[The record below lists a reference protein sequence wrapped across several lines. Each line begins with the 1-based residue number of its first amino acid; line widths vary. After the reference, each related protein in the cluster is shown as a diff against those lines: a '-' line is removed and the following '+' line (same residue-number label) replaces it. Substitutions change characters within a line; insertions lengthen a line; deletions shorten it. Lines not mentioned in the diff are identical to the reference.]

1 MNAGNLSAQDNPL
14 LDFSGLP
21 RFAEVRPEHIGPAI
35 DALLDEARITI
46 ERVAAA
52 AGTPTWETFVQPL
65 SDALDR
71 LDRTWTQIS
80 HLNAVVNTPE
90 LRAAYNDNLP
100 KVTAFYTDLGQ
111 DERLLARYR
120 ELALSP
126 GFADADPA
134 RRRVV
139 DHALRDFRLSGAE
152 LAAEPKARF
161 KAIEDELAKLSSRFA
176 DNLLDATN
184 AYALYVDDA
193 SRLAGMPADAIAAAR
208 AAAQADAKPGWKLTL
223 HMPSYLPVLQ
233 YADDRT
239 LRQTLY
245 RAYATRAS
253 EFGDPAWDN
262 GPLVDRILAL
272 RAESA
277 TLLGCESYAEV
288 SLVPKMAR
296 SPIEVLDFLHDL
308 AARAKPYAERDM
320 AELADFARDEL
331 ALPELAAWDVAYASE
346 KLRQARYSYSDQEV
360 KQYFPEDRVLSGMF
374 RVVETLYGVTV
385 RASSAPAWDPAVR
398 FFEITDRAGAPVG
411 QFYLDL
417 YARAGKRGG
426 AWMDAAIKRRRSNGD
441 VQHPVAFLVCN
452 FAAPVAGRPA
462 MFTHREVTTLFHE
475 FGHGLHLLLTRV
487 DVPGASG
494 LEGVEWDAV
503 ELPSQFMENFCWEWD
518 VVVHMSEHVD
528 TGEPLPESLFDR
540 LLAAKNFQSGMQTV
554 RQLEFALYDM
564 RLHHDA
570 RRSISPLALAWA
582 VRREVAVMPRPDYDR
597 SLPHGFS
604 HIFAGGYAAG
614 YYSYKWAEV
623 LAADAYGLF
632 EEQGVLSE
640 ATGARFRDE
649 ILARGGSRP
658 ALDSFVAFRG
668 RKPEISA
675 LLRHN
680 GMLAS

>member
-1 MNAGNLSAQDNPL
+1 MNSAEPMSEVNPL

-21 RFAEVRPEHIGPAI
+21 RFADIRPEHVAPAV
-35 DALLDEARITI
+35 DALLDEARATI
-46 ERVAAA
+46 ARVATAP
-52 AGTPTWETFVQPL
+52 GPPTWESFVQPL

-71 LDRTWTQIS
+71 LDRAWTQVG

-90 LRAAYNDNLP
+90 LRVAYNDALP
-100 KVTAFYTDLGQ
+100 KVTAFYTELGQ
-111 DERLLARYR
+111 DERLFAGYRALA
-120 ELALSP
+120 ASP
-126 GFADADPA
+126 AFATADAA

-139 DHALRDFRLSGAE
+139 DNALRDFRLSGAE
-152 LAAEPKARF
+152 LAAAPKARF
-161 KAIEDELAKLSSRFA
+161 KAIEEELASLSARFA

-184 AYALYVDDA
+184 AFALYVEDA
-193 SRLAGMPADAIAAAR
+193 SRLAGMPADVVAAAR
-208 AAAQADAKPGWKLTL
+208 ASAQADGKPGWKLTL
-223 HMPSYLPVLQ
+223 HMPSLQPVLQ
-233 YADDRT
+233 YADDRS
-239 LRQTLY
+239 LRETLY
-245 RAYATRAS
+245 RANATRAS
-253 EFGDPAWDN
+253 EFGNPDWDN

-272 RAESA
+272 RAEA
-277 TLLGCESYAEV
+277 AALLGYNSYAEV

-296 SPIEVLDFLHDL
+296 SPAEVIEFLHDL
-308 AARAKPYAERDM
+308 AARARPYAKRDM
-320 AELADFARDEL
+320 AELAEFARDEIG
-331 ALPELAAWDVAYASE
+331 LPELAAWDLLYASE

-374 RVVETLYGVTV
+374 RVVETLYGITV
-385 RASSAPAWDPAVR
+385 RAATAPAWDPAVR
-398 FFEITDRAGAPVG
+398 FFELVDRSGAIVG

-417 YARAGKRGG
+417 YARPGKRSG
-426 AWMDAAIKRRRSNGD
+426 AWMDAAIKYRRADGR
-441 VQHPVAFLVCN
+441 VQHPVAILVCN

-462 MFTHREVTTLFHE
+462 LFTHREVATLFHE

-518 VVVHMSEHVD
+518 VVEKMSAHVE
-528 TGEPLPESLFDR
+528 TGEPLPRAIFDR
-540 LLAAKNFQSGMQTV
+540 LLAARNFQSGMQTV
-554 RQLEFALYDM
+554 RQLEFALFDM
-564 RLHHDA
+564 RVHQDA
-570 RRSISPLALAWA
+570 DRAVPPLALAWS
-582 VRREVAVMPRPDYDR
+582 VRREVAVVPRPDYDR
-597 SLPHGFS
+597 SLPHGFG
-604 HIFAGGYAAG
+604 HVFAGGYAAG

-623 LAADAYGLF
+623 LSADAYSLF
-632 EEQGVLSE
+632 EEQGVLSS
-640 ATGARFRDE
+640 AAGARFRDE

>member
-1 MNAGNLSAQDNPL
+1 
-14 LDFSGLP
+14 
-21 RFAEVRPEHIGPAI
+21 
-35 DALLDEARITI
+35 
-46 ERVAAA
+46 
-52 AGTPTWETFVQPL
+52 
-65 SDALDR
+65 
-71 LDRTWTQIS
+71 
-80 HLNAVVNTPE
+80 
-90 LRAAYNDNLP
+90 
-100 KVTAFYTDLGQ
+100 
-111 DERLLARYR
+111 
-120 ELALSP
+120 
-126 GFADADPA
+126 
-134 RRRVV
+134 
-139 DHALRDFRLSGAE
+139 
-152 LAAEPKARF
+152 
-161 KAIEDELAKLSSRFA
+161 
-176 DNLLDATN
+176 
-184 AYALYVDDA
+184 
-193 SRLAGMPADAIAAAR
+193 MPADAIAAAR
-208 AAAQADAKPGWKLTL
+208 AAAQADGKPGWKLTL

-253 EFGDPAWDN
+253 ELGDPAWDN

-296 SPIEVLDFLHDL
+296 SPAEVLDFLHDL
-308 AARAKPYAERDM
+308 AVRAKPYAERDM
-320 AELADFARDEL
+320 AELADFARDKL
-331 ALPELAAWDVAYASE
+331 GLPELAAWDVAYASE

-385 RASSAPAWDPAVR
+385 RASTATAWDPAVR
-398 FFEITDRAGAPVG
+398 FFEITDRTGAPVG

-417 YARAGKRGG
+417 YARPGKRGG
-426 AWMDAAIKRRRSNGD
+426 AWMDAAIKRRRSNGH

-452 FAAPVAGRPA
+452 FAAPVGGRPA

-518 VVVHMSEHVD
+518 VVVHMSAHVD
-528 TGEPLPESLFDR
+528 TGEPLPKSLFDR

-564 RLHHDA
+564 RLHHDV

-582 VRREVAVMPRPDYDR
+582 VRRDVAVMPRPDYER

>member
-1 MNAGNLSAQDNPL
+1 MSAVHLSAQDNPL
-14 LDFSGLP
+14 LDLSGLP
-21 RFAEVRPEHIGPAI
+21 RFAEVRSDHIGPAI
-35 DALLDEARITI
+35 DTLLGEARITV
-46 ERVAAA
+46 ERVATA

-65 SDALDR
+65 SGALDR
-71 LDRTWTQIS
+71 LDRTWKQVS

-139 DHALRDFRLSGAE
+139 DNALRDFRLSGAE
-152 LAAEPKARF
+152 LAAGPKARF
-161 KAIEDELAKLSSRFA
+161 KAIEDELATLSSRFA

-184 AYALYVDDA
+184 GYALYVDDA

-208 AAAQADAKPGWKLTL
+208 AAAQADGKPGWKLTL

-253 EFGDPAWDN
+253 ELGDPAWDN

-277 TLLGCESYAEV
+277 TLLGCQSYAEV

-296 SPIEVLDFLHDL
+296 SPAEVLDFLHDL
-308 AARAKPYAERDM
+308 AVRAKPYAERDM

-331 ALPELAAWDVAYASE
+331 GLPELAAWDVAYASE

-385 RASSAPAWDPAVR
+385 RASTATAWDPAVR
-398 FFEITDRAGAPVG
+398 FFEITDRTGAPVG

-417 YARAGKRGG
+417 YARPGKRGG
-426 AWMDAAIKRRRSNGD
+426 AWMDAAIKRRRSNGH

-452 FAAPVAGRPA
+452 FAAPVGGRPA

-475 FGHGLHLLLTRV
+475 FGHGLHLLLTRI

-518 VVVHMSEHVD
+518 VVVHMSAHVD
-528 TGEPLPESLFDR
+528 TGEPLPKSLFDR

-564 RLHHDA
+564 RLHHDV

-582 VRREVAVMPRPDYDR
+582 VRRDVAVMPRPDYER